1 MTIRYLPIAS
11 FFVAMAVLVSSC
23 SMHPPI
29 PADKG
34 MNLLGLGMDEP
45 LANFDKLIPYAMSLV
60 KQDLYDV
67 RYQGVVFSGACKT
80 VEQLRGRLI
89 IIFLGK
95 VPPFLQPRLV
105 RGIAVID
112 TIKGVGEIR
121 YSDQTDFYPVTQPGR
136 VPTQAELR
144 KVMRALQAEL
154 TTNNSSDCNLV
165 VTQIDPNWH
174 ARCGKLDDFV
184 QTCAYEVS
192 ADGSIT
198 TRSVK

>member
-1 MTIRYLPIAS
+1 
-11 FFVAMAVLVSSC
+11 MALLVSSC
-23 SMHPPI
+23 SMNPPI

-45 LANFDKLIPYAMSLV
+45 LASFDKLIPYAENLV
-60 KQDLYDV
+60 KQDLHDV
-67 RYQGVVFSGACKT
+67 RYRGVVFSGACKT
-80 VEQLRGRLI
+80 VEQLRGRLT
-89 IIFLGK
+89 IIFLGT
-95 VPPFLQPRLV
+95 VPALLQPRLI

-121 YSDQTDFYPVTQPGR
+121 YSDQTDYYPVTQPDR

-165 VTQIDPNWH
+165 VTQIDPKWH